1 MEDMVNRR
9 EFGGMAAMAGIGALM
24 AARGLGQVADGS
36 VTAPAPW
43 KFSVMLWVLAKVAP
57 FDRAL
62 EMVAEAGYQGVELTG
77 QSNSWSEAEMERVMG
92 KMKSLGLRF
101 DMMSGVKSGFCDP
114 HGGEGLLAELKTQ
127 FGMMKRMGCSQVN
140 LKSGLR
146 IEGLEAGA
154 QKAASIENLRRAAE
168 LAGAHGMQIVIE
180 PIDALESKE
189 MWMTSVSQGF
199 EIARAVDSP
208 HLKVLYDFYHEQRGA
223 GNLLEKLEKNIDLVA
238 LVHVAD
244 VPGRHEPG
252 TGEVNYPNIYKKLAE
267 LKYDKW
273 MTMEFYPSG
282 PDVVGTL
289 RRARLEAV
297 KAGNRD

>member
-1 MEDMVNRR
+1 VNRR
-9 EFGGMAAMAGIGALM
+9 EFGWMVGAAGVGSLVGPFALGQATAGSVGP
-24 AARGLGQVADGS
+24 AAR
-36 VTAPAPW
+36 W
-43 KFSVMLWVLAKVAP
+43 KFSVMLWVLDKVAP

-62 EMVAEAGYQGVELTG
+62 EMVAAAGYQGVELTG
-77 QSNSWSEAEMERVMG
+77 QSNSWSEAEMGRVMG
-92 KMKSLGLRF
+92 KMKSLGLVF

-114 HGGEGLLAELKTQ
+114 HGGDGLLAELKTQ

-140 LKSGLR
+140 LKSGPR

-154 QKAASIENLRRAAE
+154 QMAASIENLKRAAE

-208 HLKVLYDFYHEQRGA
+208 HLRVLYDFYHEQRGS

-252 TGEVNYPNIYKKLAE
+252 TGEVNYGNIYKKLAE
-267 LKYDKW
+267 LKYDGW
-273 MTMEFYPSG
+273 VTMEFYPTG
-282 PDVVGTL
+282 TDVVGTL
-289 RRARLEAV
+289 KGARLQALEAQRYI
-297 KAGNRD
+297 ATR